1 MAAYNVSSNP
11 SKLNTADWDWY
22 DDQLTA
28 NDAAI
33 ADARDTGQTHYVHE
47 VTFRPV
53 FKAEVTTQ
61 VTTEVM

>member
-1 MAAYNVSSNP
+1 MAVYNVSPNP
-11 SKLNTADWDWY
+11 NRLNTAEWDWY
-22 DDQLTA
+22 DNQIAA

-33 ADARDTGQTHYVHE
+33 ADARDTNQTHYVHE